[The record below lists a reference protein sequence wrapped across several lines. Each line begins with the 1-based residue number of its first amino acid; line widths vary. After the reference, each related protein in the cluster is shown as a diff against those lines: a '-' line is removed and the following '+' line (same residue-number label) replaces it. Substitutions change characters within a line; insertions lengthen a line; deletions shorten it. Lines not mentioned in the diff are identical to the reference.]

1 MEALVHWF
9 SQNLSQYISPEGAVF
24 IISMIPLL
32 ELRGGLLAASLLKI
46 SAAKAIPLCIVGNI
60 IPIPFILLFIR
71 QIFKVL
77 KKTKLF
83 RGLVMKLEDRAM
95 RKSDQ
100 VKKYEFWGL
109 MLFVG
114 IPLPGTGAW
123 TGSLIASLLEIDIKK
138 SSLAIFCGIIMATI
152 RFADVL
158 LMQSELKQDATGL
171 NKVRARSH
179 LAPVAYSL
187 EAIKQE
193 RRWELAFESIRWWDI
208 LRWSGSRKREPKVR

>member
-1 MEALVHWF
+1 METLVHWF
-9 SQNLSQYISPEGAVF
+9 SQNLSQYISPEGEVF
-24 IISMIPLL
+24 LISMIPLL

-60 IPIPFILLFIR
+60 IPIPFILLFIK

-77 KKTKLF
+77 KKTKIF
-83 RGLVMKLEDRAM
+83 RGLIIKLEDRAM

-138 SSLAIFCGIIMATI
+138 SSLEILCGIIMATVI
-152 RFADVL
+152 MYIV
-158 LMQSELKQDATGL
+158 SYGL
-171 NKVRARSH
+171 VGNLVH
-179 LAPVAYSL
+179 
-187 EAIKQE
+187 
-193 RRWELAFESIRWWDI
+193 
-208 LRWSGSRKREPKVR
+208 

>member
-83 RGLVMKLEDRAM
+83 RGLVIKLEDRAM

-100 VKKYEFWGL
+100 GL

-138 SSLAIFCGIIMATI
+138 SSLAIFCGIIMATVI
-152 RFADVL
+152 MYIV
-158 LMQSELKQDATGL
+158 SYGL
-171 NKVRARSH
+171 VGNLVH
-179 LAPVAYSL
+179 
-187 EAIKQE
+187 
-193 RRWELAFESIRWWDI
+193 
-208 LRWSGSRKREPKVR
+208 